1 MDENRRLMLRRVGRI
16 AAGAGLVIG
25 LVSMLADVIGLSS
38 DPDTFG
44 YLQFT
49 GAALGLVLLVV
60 GVTLALYGNT
70 RPTE

>member
-1 MDENRRLMLRRVGRI
+1 MDDNRRGMLRRVGRI

-38 DPDTFG
+38 DPDKFG

-60 GVTLALYGNT
+60 GVTLALYGNK
-70 RPTE
+70 RPAE